1 MIPLRDSSRR
11 LIDTP
16 MLQDMNLSRNLILAL
31 RVGDD
36 LLILEHQPLTT
47 LGSGGGG
54 LVVAGDELVVGG
66 GGAQA
71 ALLGAVGAVGV
82 LAMLEV
88 EANLVEA
95 LLGDEV
101 FALGAQVAA
110 VDDGVDELVRVRA
123 QVAAA
128 FDAPDP
134 FEAEGVPD
142 AAGGDVGF
150 VDEVEDGVGVALG
163 RRLAVVLKADR
174 LDMYVASGL

>member
-1 MIPLRDSSRR
+1 
-11 LIDTP
+11 
-16 MLQDMNLSRNLILAL
+16 
-31 RVGDD
+31 
-36 LLILEHQPLTT
+36 
-47 LGSGGGG
+47 
-54 LVVAGDELVVGG
+54 VGG

-82 LAMLEV
+82 LAVLEV
-88 EANLVEA
+88 EADLVEA